1 MTVDE
6 YSAKFDRLS
15 RFALHLIPTE
25 ADAAEKLQ
33 RGLNPRIYTK
43 MVIHRYETR
52 ESVVDAAKRVENMWE
67 DNKLKKKAATTTAD
81 GGTATKKQKTQPAQ
95 TQANNSQPSRN
106 QGKQQNKKNQNKPPP
121 APTGR
126 NDGCF
131 HRGKKGH
138 LKKDCRALKR
148 EMAAQSVNGPP
159 PPTYLPR
166 FNPQPAQSA
175 QLSSYPSQGP
185 QYLQYPSANY

>member
-67 DNKLKKKAATTTAD
+67 DNKLKKKAATTPTN
-81 GGTATKKQKTQPAQ
+81 GGTAAKKQKTQPAQ
-95 TQANNSQPSRN
+95 TQANNSQPTWN
-106 QGKQQNKKNQNKPPP
+106 KGKQQNRQAQNKPPP
-121 APTGR
+121 A
-126 NDGCF
+126 
-131 HRGKKGH
+131 
-138 LKKDCRALKR
+138 
-148 EMAAQSVNGPP
+148 
-159 PPTYLPR
+159 
-166 FNPQPAQSA
+166 
-175 QLSSYPSQGP
+175 SSG
-185 QYLQYPSANY
+185 LNKN